1 MKQISQE
8 KLVNAVNHI
17 HGLDDDGLDKFIEK
31 YAIGQPNLIGYVLQ
45 AGEEFQNEVLANYS
59 LYYFAIIMKS
69 IEEAEIELKEISV
82 EDIDNFQEPFLMAL
96 DEAFKKESEEALFE
110 LVSQP
115 ILQQFLAEDLT
126 QEDENGA
133 TLDDTTINQLFI
145 VLHGTVGLINSVH
158 Q

>member
-8 KLVNAVNHI
+8 NLVNAVNYI
-17 HGLDDDGLDKFIEK
+17 HGLDDSGLDVFIEK
-31 YAIGQPNLIGYVLQ
+31 QATSQPNLIGYVLQ
-45 AGEEFQNEVLANYS
+45 AGEEFENETLANYS

-69 IEEAEIELKEISV
+69 IEEAEIELKEISA
-82 EDIDNFQEPFLMAL
+82 EDIDEFQEPFLMAL
-96 DEAFKKESEEALFE
+96 DDAFKKESEEALFE

-115 ILQQFLAEDLT
+115 ILQQYLAEDLT
-126 QEDENGA
+126 QEDENGM

-158 Q
+158 